1 MPETAP
7 HPDDLTLLA
16 EMLSARLCAGLTM
29 TNVAER
35 MGVSASLLDGIE
47 QGLRDGSYS
56 PSLDLLR
63 RYATAC
69 GKKLVI
75 SFA

>member
-7 HPDDLTLLA
+7 HADDLALLDGMLFARQSANLTLPA
-16 EMLSARLCAGLTM
+16 
-29 TNVAER
+29 VAER
-35 MGVSASLLDGIE
+35 MGVSATLLDGIE

-56 PSLDLLR
+56 PSLHDLR
-63 RYATAC
+63 RYAAAC

-75 SFA
+75 RFV